1 MKKKLCILMLVCF
14 IGSVSMADLVTVA
27 YDDTVTADT
36 DDSSGVRV
44 YGLDGSGNLVVIGTP
59 LANNAE
65 VVSGTTTQALSV
77 SDLLTVTAGATTAQT
92 VEDLVST
99 DFLEANVSGS
109 TWDISGITK
118 GLRVKSGTKGML
130 PGTDNGFGTD
140 DLILL
145 DIVAPAGTYDSLDVN
160 FDAATNIK
168 AYLVGD
174 TDVVDGRDLG
184 SYTASVAP
192 GGTLSV
198 LLWNTGSLE
207 GKGAKRLS
215 SISMEFVTVPEPATL
230 ALLGLGGL
238 FLRRR
243 RA

>member
-1 MKKKLCILMLVCF
+1 MLVCF

-36 DDSSGVRV
+36 DDPSGVRV

-145 DIVAPAGTYDSLDVN
+145 DIIAPAGAYDSLDITI
-160 FDAATNIK
+160 DAAAPIK

-174 TDVVDGRDLG
+174 TDVADGRDLG

-192 GGTLSV
+192 GGSLSM
-198 LLWNTGSLE
+198 LLWNTDSVIGN
-207 GKGAKRLS
+207 GAKRLS
-215 SISMEFVTVPEPATL
+215 SINMEFVPEPATL